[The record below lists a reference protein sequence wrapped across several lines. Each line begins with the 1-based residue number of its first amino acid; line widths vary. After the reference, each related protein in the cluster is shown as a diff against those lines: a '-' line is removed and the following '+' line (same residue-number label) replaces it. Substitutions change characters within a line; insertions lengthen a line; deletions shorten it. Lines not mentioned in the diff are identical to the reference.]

1 MKRRYPRS
9 LNHSRVDVYKVSK
22 RTKHHNFVISP
33 QYLHEETLRFVY
45 EENGETFEKI
55 IPLSYL
61 GPHLH
66 YVPFYSINDFTLCRE
81 YRGGAYF
88 VKEEVI
94 FNY

>member
-1 MKRRYPRS
+1 MRRNYN
-9 LNHSRVDVYKVSK
+9 LNHSRVEFYKVSK

-33 QYLHEETLRFVY
+33 QDLHEENLRFVY
-45 EENGETFEKI
+45 EDNGETIEKI

-61 GPHLH
+61 GPNLK
-66 YVPFYSINDFTLCRE
+66 YIPFYSLNDFTLRRE

-88 VKEEVI
+88 VKEDII

>member
-1 MKRRYPRS
+1 MRRNYN
-9 LNHSRVDVYKVSK
+9 LNHSRVKFYKVSK
-22 RTKHHNFVISP
+22 RTKHRNFVISP
-33 QYLHEETLRFVY
+33 QYLHEENLRFVY
-45 EENGETFEKI
+45 DNNGEIVEKI

-61 GPHLH
+61 GPNLK
-66 YVPFYSINDFTLCRE
+66 YVPFYSLNDFTLRRE

>member
-1 MKRRYPRS
+1 MRRNYN
-9 LNHSRVDVYKVSK
+9 LNHSRVEFYKVSK

-33 QYLHEETLRFVY
+33 QYLYEENLRFVY
-45 EENGETFEKI
+45 ENNGETVEKI

-61 GPHLH
+61 GPNLK
-66 YVPFYSINDFTLCRE
+66 YVPFYSLNDFTLRRE

-88 VKEEVI
+88 VKEDVI

>member
-1 MKRRYPRS
+1 MRRNYN
-9 LNHSRVDVYKVSK
+9 LNHSRVEFYKVSK

-33 QYLHEETLRFVY
+33 QDLHEENLRFVY
-45 EENGETFEKI
+45 EDNGETIEKI

-61 GPHLH
+61 GPNLK
-66 YVPFYSINDFTLCRE
+66 YVPFYSLNDFTLRRE

-88 VKEEVI
+88 VKEDVI

>member
-1 MKRRYPRS
+1 MRRNYN
-9 LNHSRVDVYKVSK
+9 LNHSRVEFYKVSK

-33 QYLHEETLRFVY
+33 QYLHEENLRFVY
-45 EENGETFEKI
+45 EENGEIIEKI

-61 GPHLH
+61 GPKLH
-66 YVPFYSINDFTLCRE
+66 YVPFYSLNDFTLRRE
-81 YRGGAYF
+81 YRGGAFF